1 MGQTGKKTI
10 LDFLEMKRGGDKM
23 TFLTAY
29 DFHIASIQEQIGV
42 DMILVGDSVGMA
54 VYGYSWGTIPVT
66 MDQMIYHTEAVR
78 RGAPNTFIIGDMPF
92 LSYHESTAGAV
103 HNAGRFYKEAGVDA
117 IKLEGGKR
125 VAAQIRAIVDA
136 GMVVMGHIGLTPQ
149 SSAALGGFKAQG
161 NTAET
166 AMALLEDAKAVQEAG
181 AALTLIEAV
190 PAETGKM
197 ITETLR
203 IPVIGIGAGPDC
215 DGQAQVYTDAIGLFE
230 LFIPKF
236 VKKYADAAGVIRGA
250 LKEWSEEVREGKFP
264 ASEHCYKMKA
274 GEAEKLEEMLKKIP

>member
-1 MGQTGKKTI
+1 MRQTGKKTI

-29 DFHIASIQEQIGV
+29 DFHIASIEEQIGV

-54 VYGYSWGTIPVT
+54 VYGYSGGTIPVT

-190 PAETGKM
+190 PAETGRM

-203 IPVIGIGAGPDC
+203 IPAIGIGAGPDC
-215 DGQAQVYTDAIGLFE
+215 DGQAQIYADTVGLFE

-236 VKKYADAAGVIRGA
+236 VKKYADAAGVIREA
-250 LKEWSEEVREGKFP
+250 LKEWNEEVREGKFP

-274 GEAEKLEEMLKKIP
+274 GEAERLEGMLKKIP

>member
-1 MGQTGKKTI
+1 MRQTGKKTI

-29 DFHIASIQEQIGV
+29 DFHIASIEEQIGV

-54 VYGYSWGTIPVT
+54 VYGYSGGTVPVT

-203 IPVIGIGAGPDC
+203 IPAIGIGAGPDC
-215 DGQAQVYTDAIGLFE
+215 DGQAQIYADAVGLFE

-250 LKEWSEEVREGKFP
+250 LKEWNEEVREGKFP
-264 ASEHCYKMKA
+264 AAEHCYKMKA

>member
-1 MGQTGKKTI
+1 MRQTGKKTI
-10 LDFLEMKRGGDKM
+10 LDFLEMKRRGDKM

-29 DFHIASIQEQIGV
+29 DFHIASIEEQIGV

-54 VYGYSWGTIPVT
+54 VYGYSGGTIPVT

-190 PAETGKM
+190 PAETGRM

-203 IPVIGIGAGPDC
+203 IPAIGIGAGPDC
-215 DGQAQVYTDAIGLFE
+215 DGQAQIYADTVGLFE

-236 VKKYADAAGVIRGA
+236 VKKYADAAGVIREA
-250 LKEWSEEVREGKFP
+250 LKEWNEEVREGKFP

-274 GEAEKLEEMLKKIP
+274 GEAERLEGMLKKIP

>member
-1 MGQTGKKTI
+1 MRQTGKKTI

-203 IPVIGIGAGPDC
+203 IPAIGIGAGPDC
-215 DGQAQVYTDAIGLFE
+215 DGQAQIYADAVGLFE

-250 LKEWSEEVREGKFP
+250 LKEWNEEVREGKFP

>member
-1 MGQTGKKTI
+1 MGQIGKKTI
-10 LDFLEMKRGGDKM
+10 LDFLEMKRRGDKM

-203 IPVIGIGAGPDC
+203 IPAIGIGAGPDC
-215 DGQAQVYTDAIGLFE
+215 DGQAQIYADAVGLFE

-250 LKEWSEEVREGKFP
+250 LKEWNEEVREGKFP

>member
-1 MGQTGKKTI
+1 MRQIAKKTI
-10 LDFLEMKRGGDKM
+10 IDFLEMKRRGDKM

-42 DMILVGDSVGMA
+42 DMILVGDSVGMV
-54 VYGYSWGTIPVT
+54 VYGYSGGTIPVT
-66 MDQMIYHTEAVR
+66 MDQMIYHAEAVR

-92 LSYHESTAGAV
+92 LSYHESAADAV

-125 VAAQIRAIVDA
+125 VTAQIRAIVDA

-149 SSAALGGFKAQG
+149 STAALGGFKAQG

-190 PAETGKM
+190 PAETGKL

-236 VKKYADAAGVIRGA
+236 VKKYANVAEVIREA
-250 LKEWSEEVREGKFP
+250 LKEWSKEVREGTFP

-274 GEAEKLEEMLKKIP
+274 GESGKLEEILKKIP

>member
-1 MGQTGKKTI
+1 MRQTGKKTI

-29 DFHIASIQEQIGV
+29 DFHIASIEEQIGV

-54 VYGYSWGTIPVT
+54 VYGYSGGTVPVT

-103 HNAGRFYKEAGVDA
+103 HNAGRFYKETGVDA

-203 IPVIGIGAGPDC
+203 IPAIGIGAGPDC
-215 DGQAQVYTDAIGLFE
+215 DGQAQIYADAVGLFE

-250 LKEWSEEVREGKFP
+250 LKEWNEEVREGKFP
-264 ASEHCYKMKA
+264 AAEHCYKMKA

>member
-1 MGQTGKKTI
+1 MRQTGKKTI
-10 LDFLEMKRGGDKM
+10 LDFLEMKRRGDKM

-54 VYGYSWGTIPVT
+54 VYGYSGGTVPVT

-203 IPVIGIGAGPDC
+203 IPAIGIGAGPDC
-215 DGQAQVYTDAIGLFE
+215 DGQAQIYADAVGLFE

-250 LKEWSEEVREGKFP
+250 LKEWNEEVREGKFP

>member
-1 MGQTGKKTI
+1 MRQTAKKTI
-10 LDFLEMKRGGDKM
+10 LNFLEMKRRGDKM

-78 RGAPNTFIIGDMPF
+78 RGASNTFIIGDMPF
-92 LSYHESTAGAV
+92 LSYHESTAEAV

-181 AALTLIEAV
+181 AALTLI
-190 PAETGKM
+190 
-197 ITETLR
+197 
-203 IPVIGIGAGPDC
+203 GIGAGPYC

-250 LKEWSEEVREGKFP
+250 LKEWNEEVREGKFP

-274 GEAEKLEEMLKKIP
+274 GEAERLEEMLKKIP

>member
-1 MGQTGKKTI
+1 MRQTGKKTI

-29 DFHIASIQEQIGV
+29 DFHIASIEEQIGV

-54 VYGYSWGTIPVT
+54 VYGYSGGTVPVT

-103 HNAGRFYKEAGVDA
+103 HNAGRFYKETGVDA

-203 IPVIGIGAGPDC
+203 IPAIGIGAGPDC
-215 DGQAQVYTDAIGLFE
+215 DGQAQIYADAVGLFE

-250 LKEWSEEVREGKFP
+250 LKELNEEVREGKFP
-264 ASEHCYKMKA
+264 AAEHCYKMKA

>member
-1 MGQTGKKTI
+1 MRQTGKKTI

-54 VYGYSWGTIPVT
+54 VYGYSGGTVPVT

-103 HNAGRFYKEAGVDA
+103 HNAGRLYKEAGVDA

-190 PAETGKM
+190 PAETGRM

-203 IPVIGIGAGPDC
+203 IPAIGIGAGPDC
-215 DGQAQVYTDAIGLFE
+215 DGQAQIYADTVGLFE

-250 LKEWSEEVREGKFP
+250 LKEWNEEVREGKFP
-264 ASEHCYKMKA
+264 AAEHCYKMKA